1 MEIFVSQ
8 IVSIIDDFEKSSSA
22 VGEAF
27 AKNQNIPNSEGSTS
41 QPVEDSEEN
50 KSSLAKEVF
59 LQEIERYLIEIYK
72 LLNYSLLSGE
82 YIYNENIKA
91 DLENI
96 IENKLSSLFS
106 STDSFEAELQNKI
119 LEFITAVKIG
129 CSNYSVFINN
139 VENEYSYDKVDYLFT
154 FSQLIRKEINNTSL
168 SSNTNNLFTYFRYN
182 VQLSLADHF
191 FSSDD
196 TQFMRLF
203 EIENSIDEVE
213 LIDFESITKVIK
225 FKIGFL
231 EHKWKARKQEENPS
245 SIHYSIDGKTN
256 ILSEYITENKKIKE
270 WSEIIDSHYQLYTQ
284 NWEHNIEKRI
294 KPFKNKE
301 LKDLTYLELHQL
313 IKYYKDVNK
322 NISKLDEISKFIS
335 NKKSNE
341 MKNYYDRYALNIISN
356 YSLNNWFSLFL
367 EKNESIA
374 NIKDFYLKTK
384 SKLKGEVNNFF
395 LEYKY
400 LHRLIDILNNK
411 IEEISNIKFLEQ
423 YENLISNECK
433 IALEEYALNV
443 EWSKKNDNYIFL
455 LPFEECKVNID
466 EFKIEKL
473 PFIFMASSFVLPTVH
488 NNIEKQYTEIKQ
500 KIRSFTFQIGAIKRI
515 RKDLDEI
522 KELRSEIDKRDFKS
536 IEIISIFTAIITF
549 VLSSIPAFKFV
560 DSVWEAL
567 LFMLSLASSLGI
579 FILLILFST
588 RGFKNN
594 WIGIVY
600 VAILAIISLTGY
612 NALTNFEKKQIN
624 IDKRTESKIDSLL
637 IKKINEKK

>member
-1 MEIFVSQ
+1 MEMFVSQ
-8 IVSIIDDFEKSSSA
+8 IVSIIDDFEKSSIT
-22 VGEAF
+22 VREAF
-27 AKNQNIPNSEGSTS
+27 AKNQSATNP
-41 QPVEDSEEN
+41 EDSTTQLPEVAEED

-59 LQEIERYLIEIYK
+59 LQEAESFLVEIYK

-96 IENKLSSLFS
+96 IEKKLSSLFS

-139 VENEYSYDKVDYLFT
+139 VENEYSNDKIDYLFT

-168 SSNTNNLFTYFRYN
+168 SSNTNNLFKYFRYN
-182 VQLSLADHF
+182 VALSLADHF

-196 TQFMRLF
+196 TQFISLF
-203 EIENSIDEVE
+203 DIENSIDEVE

-256 ILSEYITENKKIKE
+256 ILSEYKTENKKIKE

-322 NISKLDEISKFIS
+322 NLLKLDEISKFIS
-335 NKKSNE
+335 NKKNSE

-356 YSLNNWFSLFL
+356 YALNNWFSLFL
-367 EKNESIA
+367 EKNENIS
-374 NIKDFYLKTK
+374 NIKDSYLKTK
-384 SKLKGEVNNFF
+384 AKLKGEVNNFF
-395 LEYKY
+395 LQYKY
-400 LHRLIDILNNK
+400 LHRLTDILNKK

-433 IALEEYALNV
+433 IALDEYGSNI

-455 LPFEECKVNID
+455 LPFEECKID
-466 EFKIEKL
+466 IEEFKIEKL
-473 PFIFMASSFVLPTVH
+473 SFIFIASSFVLPTVH
-488 NNIEKQYTEIKQ
+488 NNIEKQYNEVKQ
-500 KIRSFTFQIGAIKRI
+500 KIRSFTFQIDAIKRI
-515 RKDLDEI
+515 RRDLDKIE
-522 KELRSEIDKRDFKS
+522 ELRTEIDKRDFKS

-594 WIGIVY
+594 WVGIVY
-600 VAILAIISLTGY
+600 VVILALISIVGY
-612 NALTNFEKKQIN
+612 NSLTNFEKEQTT
-624 IDKRTESKIDSLL
+624 IDKSIESKIDKVINQK
-637 IKKINEKK
+637 IKK